1 MLHTHNR
8 KKKALEFLLS
18 SGFKRLVL
26 VALIAPLFCFPSD
39 ARAAAA
45 NPQTFDIT
53 KLTIEKKAPDFV
65 LTDLNGQKF
74 RLSDHKG
81 KRPVL
86 LIFSATWCTYCIAEI
101 PHFKSL
107 YASYAK
113 QGLEIVNIDIQ
124 ESKTKVAK
132 FAADNKLPYTVVL
145 DTDGTVSGIYEV
157 QGVPSMVLVDKNGM
171 IACRQCRNVETL
183 LDAMLKKK

>member
-1 MLHTHNR
+1 MWYAFNR
-8 KKKALEFLLS
+8 KKKFLEVLFTG
-18 SGFKRLVL
+18 GFRRIAMAV
-26 VALIAPLFCFPSD
+26 LIASVFTPLPG
-39 ARAAAA
+39 ARAA
-45 NPQTFDIT
+45 NPQPFDIT
-53 KLTIEKKAPDFV
+53 KLTIENKAPDFV

-86 LIFSATWCTYCIAEI
+86 IIFSTTWCSFCRAEI

-124 ESKTKVAK
+124 ESKEKVVKYAAK
-132 FAADNKLPYTVVL
+132 YELPYRTLL
-145 DTDGTVSGIYEV
+145 DEDGTVSGVYEV
-157 QGVPSMVLVDKNGM
+157 KGVPTLILVDKNGM
-171 IACRQCRNVETL
+171 IVCRQCRTVDTL
-183 LDAMLKKK
+183 LKTMMKK